1 MTTTIGTNLNTQPL
15 PNYTAAAANVG
26 AAVNAGAAA
35 VNAGGQVANAGAQ
48 AGVQMAQ
55 DNLTLTGEQAQD
67 ALLTPEQKAA
77 KAKELFESSLQG
89 SEKATGYAAWAGVIN
104 RMLAQGKSAAGA
116 ASIAEGCKISTQA
129 IVQSFMD
136 KCLEEG

>member
-1 MTTTIGTNLNTQPL
+1 MTTIGNNINLPQL
-15 PNYTAAAANVG
+15 PNFNAANVAGAATEGMTAAA
-26 AAVNAGAAA
+26 
-35 VNAGGQVANAGAQ
+35 AGAQ
-48 AGVQMAQ
+48 AGATMAQ
-55 DNLTLTGEQAQD
+55 DTLTLTGEQAQD

-77 KAKELFESSLQG
+77 KAKELFESSLQN
-89 SEKATGYAAWAGVIN
+89 SEKATGYAAWADVIN

-136 KCLEEG
+136 KALEES

>member
-1 MTTTIGTNLNTQPL
+1 MTTIGNNFTPQAL
-15 PNYTAAAANVG
+15 PNFTAAAANVG
-26 AAVNAGAAA
+26 AAVNADAAGAA
-35 VNAGGQVANAGAQ
+35 AGAQ
-48 AGVQMAQ
+48 AGAQMAQ
-55 DNLTLTGEQAQD
+55 DNLQLTGAQAED
-67 ALLTPEQKAA
+67 AMLTPEQKAA

-89 SEKATGYAAWAGVIN
+89 NEKMTGYAAWGGVIN
-104 RMLAQGKSAAGA
+104 RMLAEGKSAAGA